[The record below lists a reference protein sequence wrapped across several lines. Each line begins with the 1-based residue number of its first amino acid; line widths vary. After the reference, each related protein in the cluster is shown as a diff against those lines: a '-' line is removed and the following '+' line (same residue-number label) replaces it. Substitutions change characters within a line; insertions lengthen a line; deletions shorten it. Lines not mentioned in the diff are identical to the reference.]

1 MKAFDSSPG
10 IVVKQEKGLIS
21 TEAFNSS
28 LPYSESLKRSRQ
40 TSVSDSQTTKR
51 TLVHR
56 LSLSSSE
63 RFIPINRTSQ
73 EEEDSDPFLRS
84 LTQRRDV
91 FSEREEEE
99 KDENDSQLDNKQGT
113 QSDNDQ
119 DQLEEDEHTG
129 PSFHTRHIEKRNR
142 GIWRKKR

>member
-1 MKAFDSSPG
+1 M
-10 IVVKQEKGLIS
+10 
-21 TEAFNSS
+21 
-28 LPYSESLKRSRQ
+28 
-40 TSVSDSQTTKR
+40 
-51 TLVHR
+51 HR

-73 EEEDSDPFLRS
+73 EEEDSDPVLRS
-84 LTQRRDV
+84 LTQRGDV

-129 PSFHTRHIEKRNR
+129 PLFHTRHIEKRNR
-142 GIWRKKR
+142 GTWRKKR

>member
-1 MKAFDSSPG
+1 MYPTLKLLRG
-10 IVVKQEKGLIS
+10 HLCIVCLFHHPRG
-21 TEAFNSS
+21 
-28 LPYSESLKRSRQ
+28 
-40 TSVSDSQTTKR
+40 
-51 TLVHR
+51 
-56 LSLSSSE
+56 
-63 RFIPINRTSQ
+63 FIPINRTSQ

-84 LTQRRDV
+84 LTQRGDV

>member
-1 MKAFDSSPG
+1 
-10 IVVKQEKGLIS
+10 
-21 TEAFNSS
+21 
-28 LPYSESLKRSRQ
+28 
-40 TSVSDSQTTKR
+40 
-51 TLVHR
+51 VHR

-73 EEEDSDPFLRS
+73 EEEDSDPVLRS
-84 LTQRRDV
+84 LTQRGDV

-119 DQLEEDEHTG
+119 DQLGRMNTLVLHFIQDISRRGTEEYGGRKDRLGESGIH
-129 PSFHTRHIEKRNR
+129 SFVES
-142 GIWRKKR
+142 